1 MGFSSFPVNCP
12 LNQSIEPKKA
22 TRVRNC
28 WACWACWLWLFGT
41 IESQWNRMGGT
52 RRIETS
58 GDMTRFTSHKIDYDY
73 IWLLANRWGQMAHQS
88 QTNFGI
94 ILCPITLQP
103 MTGARSIRLLPRGEI
118 ARGRQKEWT
127 WRPWNQDQEHECE
140 PKIRQ
145 DMSIPSLVVSTHTMR
160 LFDDVVLASSVG
172 DANQITNEFWVALP
186 CQTSF
191 RHKDTR
197 QLLVYIREVIQHT
210 LFTQQWRCMS
220 CISGTSMSTYCT
232 HTYILYI
239 YTIHIQISIYLS
251 VYLSIYLNL
260 SLSIYLSIDR
270 SNSHDLSIY
279 LPIYYLSI

>member
-28 WACWACWLWLFGT
+28 WAYWACWLWLFGT

-140 PKIRQ
+140 PKIRYVLQ
-145 DMSIPSLVVSTHTMR
+145 YSLFGGFNPYHAFV
-160 LFDDVVLASSVG
+160 
-172 DANQITNEFWVALP
+172 
-186 CQTSF
+186 
-191 RHKDTR
+191 
-197 QLLVYIREVIQHT
+197 
-210 LFTQQWRCMS
+210 WRCCFSLQCWGCKSNHQWVLGCPAMPDEFQAQGHEATIGVHQRS
-220 CISGTSMSTYCT
+220 YTAYPLYSAMKMYVVHFGHLHVHILYT
-232 HTYILYI
+232 HIYYIYTLYI
-239 YTIHIQISIYLS
+239 YRYLS
-251 VYLSIYLNL
+251 IYLSIYLNL

>member
-22 TRVRNC
+22 TRVKNC

-41 IESQWNRMGGT
+41 IESKQNGRDTEDRGLWGY
-52 RRIETS
+52 
-58 GDMTRFTSHKIDYDY
+58 DMIWPDSPAIDYDY
-73 IWLLANRWGQMAHQS
+73 IWRLANRWGQMAHQS

-140 PKIRQ
+140 PKTRYVLQ
-145 DMSIPSLVVSTHTMR
+145 YSLFGGFNPYHAFV
-160 LFDDVVLASSVG
+160 
-172 DANQITNEFWVALP
+172 
-186 CQTSF
+186 
-191 RHKDTR
+191 
-197 QLLVYIREVIQHT
+197 
-210 LFTQQWRCMS
+210 WRCCFSLQCRGCKSNHQWVLGCPAMPDEFQAQGHEATIGVHQRS
-220 CISGTSMSTYCT
+220 YTAYPLYSAMKMYVVHFGHLHVHILYT
-232 HTYILYI
+232 HIYYI

-251 VYLSIYLNL
+251 VC
-260 SLSIYLSIDR
+260 LSIYLSMDLILMIYL
-270 SNSHDLSIY
+270 STYLLSIY
-279 LPIYYLSI
+279 LEWYRYTNI

>member
-127 WRPWNQDQEHECE
+127 WRPWKSGSGAWMWTKNPVSPAVFPLWWFQ
-140 PKIRQ
+140 P
-145 DMSIPSLVVSTHTMR
+145 IPCVCLTM
-160 LFDDVVLASSVG
+160 LF
-172 DANQITNEFWVALP
+172 
-186 CQTSF
+186 
-191 RHKDTR
+191 
-197 QLLVYIREVIQHT
+197 
-210 LFTQQWRCMS
+210 
-220 CISGTSMSTYCT
+220 
-232 HTYILYI
+232 
-239 YTIHIQISIYLS
+239 
-251 VYLSIYLNL
+251 
-260 SLSIYLSIDR
+260 
-270 SNSHDLSIY
+270 
-279 LPIYYLSI
+279 